1 MQLEFTFEDKEFMA
15 QRGSEPAQVEQQFAN
30 FEMGFPCADID
41 RPATVDD
48 GILRLDEEEVA
59 ALEAEYPYA
68 IEGKKIEKFVP
79 ASGAASRM
87 LKDLYALL
95 NENLDDKQQE
105 LAKTFLATLPRYP
118 FYEALKKAMADKQ
131 LDLDAEIPKGNF
143 RLIIQYLLEKEG
155 LNYGNLPKGLLLF
168 HRYDNEIRTAIEEH
182 FVEAALY
189 ATSGTDA
196 YLHFTVSEHHLE
208 LFKAKVAEIQP
219 VYEERFGVK
228 YHVTFS
234 MQAASTDTLAA
245 TEDNKPFRD
254 ENGKLLFRPGG
265 HGALIYN
272 VNNRDA
278 DILFVKNIDNVTK
291 DQNIAPTVI
300 YKKVLA
306 AYLSQL
312 QSIQFQ
318 YLKILEAGEV
328 DPMTLCEIMDFAE
341 SKLMISLDEQPTT
354 EELYEL
360 MNRPVRLCGM
370 VKNEGEPGG
379 GPFWVR
385 DTEGNCS
392 LQIVESSQIDKNDPE
407 KLAIM
412 AKATHFNPVDMVCA
426 IKNYKGEKFDLL
438 QYVDPNTGFISSKSY
453 NGKTLKAMEL
463 PGLWNGAMAN
473 WITVFVEVPLATFNP
488 VKNVFDLLKR
498 N

>member
-1 MQLEFTFEDKEFMA
+1 M
-15 QRGSEPAQVEQQFAN
+15 
-30 FEMGFPCADID
+30 
-41 RPATVDD
+41 
-48 GILRLDEEEVA
+48 
-59 ALEAEYPYA
+59 
-68 IEGKKIEKFVP
+68 
-79 ASGAASRM
+79 
-87 LKDLYALL
+87 
-95 NENLDDKQQE
+95 
-105 LAKTFLATLPRYP
+105 
-118 FYEALKKAMADKQ
+118 
-131 LDLDAEIPKGNF
+131 
-143 RLIIQYLLEKEG
+143 
-155 LNYGNLPKGLLLF
+155 
-168 HRYDNEIRTAIEEH
+168 
-182 FVEAALY
+182 
-189 ATSGTDA
+189 
-196 YLHFTVSEHHLE
+196 
-208 LFKAKVAEIQP
+208 
-219 VYEERFGVK
+219 
-228 YHVTFS
+228 
-234 MQAASTDTLAA
+234 
-245 TEDNKPFRD
+245 
-254 ENGKLLFRPGG
+254 FRPGG

-328 DPMTLCEIMDFAE
+328 DPMMLCEIMDFAE
-341 SKLMISLDEQPTT
+341 SKLMISLDEQPTA

-379 GPFWVR
+379 GPFLVR
-385 DTEGNCS
+385 DAEGNCS

-463 PGLWNGAMAN
+463 PGLWNGAMAD

-488 VKNVFDLLKR
+488 VKTVFDLLKR

>member
-1 MQLEFTFEDKEFMA
+1 MQLEFTFEDKDFMN
-15 QRGSEPAQVEQQFAN
+15 QRGSDPAQVEQQFAN
-30 FEMGFPCADID
+30 FEKGFPFADID
-41 RPATVDD
+41 RPATIDD
-48 GILRLDEEEVA
+48 GILRLDEDQVA
-59 ALEAEYPYA
+59 ELEAEYPYA

-87 LKDLYALL
+87 FKDLYALL
-95 NENLDDKQQE
+95 NEQLDEKQTA
-105 LAKTFLATLPRYP
+105 LAQTFLSTLPRYP

-131 LDLDAEIPKGNF
+131 LDLDAEIQKGNF
-143 RLIIQYLLEKEG
+143 RLIVQYLLEGEG

-168 HRYDNEIRTAIEEH
+168 HRYENEIRTALEEH
-182 FVEAALY
+182 LLEAALY
-189 ATSGTDA
+189 ANNGKEA
-196 YLHFTVSEHHLE
+196 WLHFTVSEHHLE
-208 LFKAKVAEIQP
+208 LFKAKVAELLP
-219 VYEERFGVK
+219 KYEQKFGIT
-228 YHVTFS
+228 YHVSFS

-245 TEDNKPFRD
+245 TEDNQPFRD
-254 ENGKLLFRPGG
+254 ENGRLLFRPGG

-272 VNNRDA
+272 VDGRDA

-291 DQNIAPTVI
+291 EQNIAPTVT

-306 AYLSQL
+306 AYLAQL
-312 QSIQFQ
+312 QSLQFQ
-318 YLKILEAGEV
+318 YLKTLEAGNV

-341 SKLMISLDEQPTT
+341 SKLMISIDEQPTA
-354 EELYEL
+354 EELYAL
-360 MNRPVRLCGM
+360 MNRPLRLCGM

-385 DTEGNCS
+385 DTEGDCS
-392 LQIVESSQIDKNDPE
+392 LQIVESSQIDKNNPE
-407 KLAIM
+407 KAAIM

-453 NGKTLKAMEL
+453 NGRTLKAMEL

-473 WITVFVEVPLATFNP
+473 WITIFVEVPLATFNP
-488 VKNVFDLLKR
+488 VKTVFDLLKR

>member
-1 MQLEFTFEDKEFMA
+1 MQLEFTFEDKDFMK
-15 QRGSEPAQVEQQFAN
+15 QRGSDPAQVEQQFAN
-30 FEMGFPCADID
+30 FEKGFPFADID
-41 RPATVDD
+41 RPATIDD
-48 GILRLDEEEVA
+48 GILRLDEDQVA
-59 ALEAEYPYA
+59 ELEAEYPYA

-87 LKDLYALL
+87 FKDLYALL
-95 NENLDDKQQE
+95 NEQLDEKQTA
-105 LAKTFLATLPRYP
+105 LAQTFLSTLPRYP

-131 LDLDAEIPKGNF
+131 LDLDAEIQKGNF
-143 RLIIQYLLEKEG
+143 RLIIQYLLEGEG

-168 HRYDNEIRTAIEEH
+168 HRYENEIRTALEEH
-182 FVEAALY
+182 LLEAALY
-189 ATSGTDA
+189 ANNGKEA
-196 YLHFTVSEHHLE
+196 WLHFTVSEHHLE
-208 LFKAKVAEIQP
+208 LFKAKVAELLP
-219 VYEERFGVK
+219 KYEQKFGIT
-228 YHVTFS
+228 YHVSFS

-245 TEDNKPFRD
+245 TEDNQPFRD

-272 VNNRDA
+272 VDGRDA

-291 DQNIAPTVI
+291 EQNIAPTVT

-306 AYLSQL
+306 AYLVQL
-312 QSIQFQ
+312 QSLQFQ
-318 YLKILEAGEV
+318 YLKTLETGNV

-341 SKLMISLDEQPTT
+341 SKLMISIDEQPTA
-354 EELYEL
+354 EELYAL
-360 MNRPVRLCGM
+360 MNRPLRLCGM

-385 DTEGNCS
+385 DTEDNCS
-392 LQIVESSQIDKNDPE
+392 LQIVESSQIDKNNPE
-407 KLAIM
+407 KAAIM

-453 NGKTLKAMEL
+453 NGRVLKAMEL

-473 WITVFVEVPLATFNP
+473 WITIFVEVPLATFNP
-488 VKNVFDLLKR
+488 VKTVFDLLKR

>member
-1 MQLEFTFEDKEFMA
+1 MQLEFTFEDKDFMT
-15 QRGSEPAQVEQQFAN
+15 QRGSDPAQVEEQFAN
-30 FEMGFPCADID
+30 FEKGFPFADID

-48 GILRLDEEEVA
+48 GILRLDEEETA

-68 IEGKKIEKFVP
+68 MEGKKIEKFVP

-87 LKDLYALL
+87 FKDLYALL
-95 NENLDDKQQE
+95 GDNLDEKQQE

-118 FYEALKKAMADKQ
+118 FYEALKKAMTDKQ
-131 LDLDAEIPKGNF
+131 LDLDAEIQKGNF

-168 HRYDNEIRTAIEEH
+168 HRYDNEIRTALEEH

-219 VYEERFGVK
+219 IYEERFGVK

-245 TEDNKPFRD
+245 TEDNQPFRD

-306 AYLSQL
+306 AYLAQL

-341 SKLMISLDEQPTT
+341 SKLMISVGEQPTA

-360 MNRPVRLCGM
+360 MNRP
-370 VKNEGEPGG
+370 
-379 GPFWVR
+379 F
-385 DTEGNCS
+385 
-392 LQIVESSQIDKNDPE
+392 DKNNPE

-488 VKNVFDLLKR
+488 VKTVFDLLKR

>member
-1 MQLEFTFEDKEFMA
+1 MQLEFTFEDKEFMT
-15 QRGSEPAQVEQQFAN
+15 QRGSDPVQVEQQFAN
-30 FEMGFPCADID
+30 FEKGFPFADID

-48 GILRLDEEEVA
+48 GILRLDEEETA

-87 LKDLYALL
+87 FKDLYALL
-95 NENLDDKQQE
+95 GDNLDDKQQE

-131 LDLDAEIPKGNF
+131 LDLDAEIQNGNF

-168 HRYDNEIRTAIEEH
+168 HRYDNEIRTALEEH
-182 FVEAALY
+182 FVEAAL
-189 ATSGTDA
+189 
-196 YLHFTVSEHHLE
+196 SEHHLE
-208 LFKAKVAEIQP
+208 LFKAEVAEIQP
-219 VYEERFGVK
+219 IYEERFGVK

-245 TEDNKPFRD
+245 TADNEPFRD

-272 VNNRDA
+272 VNSRDA

-291 DQNIAPTVI
+291 DQNLAPTVI

-306 AYLSQL
+306 AYLAQL

-328 DPMTLCEIMDFAE
+328 DPMTLSEIMDFAAT
-341 SKLMISLDEQPTT
+341 KLMISVGEQPTA
-354 EELYEL
+354 EDLYEL

-385 DTEGNCS
+385 DAEGNCS
-392 LQIVESSQIDKNDPE
+392 LQIVESSQIDKNNPE
-407 KLAIM
+407 KAAIM

-473 WITVFVEVPLATFNP
+473 WITIFVEVPLATFNP
-488 VKNVFDLLKR
+488 VKTVFDLLKR

>member
-1 MQLEFTFEDKEFMA
+1 MQLEFTFEDKDFMK
-15 QRGSEPAQVEQQFAN
+15 QRGGDPAQVEQQFAN
-30 FEMGFPCADID
+30 FEKGFPFADID
-41 RPATVDD
+41 RPATIDD
-48 GILRLDEEEVA
+48 GILRLDEDQVA
-59 ALEAEYPYA
+59 ELEAEYPYA

-87 LKDLYALL
+87 FKDLYALL
-95 NENLDDKQQE
+95 NEQLDEKQTA
-105 LAKTFLATLPRYP
+105 LAQTFLSTLPRYP

-131 LDLDAEIPKGNF
+131 LDLDAEIQKGNF
-143 RLIIQYLLEKEG
+143 RLIVQYLLEKEG

-168 HRYDNEIRTAIEEH
+168 HRYENEIRTALEEH
-182 FVEAALY
+182 LLEAALY
-189 ATSGTDA
+189 ANNGKEA
-196 YLHFTVSEHHLE
+196 WLHFTVSEHHLE
-208 LFKAKVAEIQP
+208 LFKAKVAELLP
-219 VYEERFGVK
+219 KYEQKFGIT
-228 YHVTFS
+228 YHVSFS

-245 TEDNKPFRD
+245 TEDNQPFRD
-254 ENGKLLFRPGG
+254 ENGRLLFRPGG

-272 VNNRDA
+272 VDGRDA

-291 DQNIAPTVI
+291 EQNIAPTVT

-306 AYLSQL
+306 AYLVQL
-312 QSIQFQ
+312 QSLQFQ
-318 YLKILEAGEV
+318 YLKTLEAGNV

-341 SKLMISLDEQPTT
+341 SKLMISIDEQPTA
-354 EELYEL
+354 EELYAL
-360 MNRPVRLCGM
+360 MNRPLRLCGM

-385 DTEGNCS
+385 NAEGDCS
-392 LQIVESSQIDKNDPE
+392 LQIVESSQIDKNNPE
-407 KLAIM
+407 KAAIM

-453 NGKTLKAMEL
+453 NGRTLKAMEL

-473 WITVFVEVPLATFNP
+473 WITIFVEVPLATFNP
-488 VKNVFDLLKR
+488 VKTVFDLLKR